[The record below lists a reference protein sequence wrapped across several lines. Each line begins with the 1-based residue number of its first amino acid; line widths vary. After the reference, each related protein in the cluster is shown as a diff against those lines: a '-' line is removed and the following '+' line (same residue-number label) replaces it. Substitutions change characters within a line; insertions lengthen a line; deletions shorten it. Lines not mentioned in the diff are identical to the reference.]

1 MFKNKASLDFNVEK
15 IGSNAR
21 HIFQYAYL
29 MSKTYVLVKIF
40 QCQGLYFQG
49 FTKILRINLL
59 YYCICEMISSISKSD
74 LLLKKNTNFGIIFRI
89 KRD

>member
-29 MSKTYVLVKIF
+29 ISKTCFSKDISMSRIIF
-40 QCQGLYFQG
+40 SRLYKNTQNQS
-49 FTKILRINLL
+49 TLLL
-59 YYCICEMISSISKSD
+59 YLRND
-74 LLLKKNTNFGIIFRI
+74 
-89 KRD
+89 